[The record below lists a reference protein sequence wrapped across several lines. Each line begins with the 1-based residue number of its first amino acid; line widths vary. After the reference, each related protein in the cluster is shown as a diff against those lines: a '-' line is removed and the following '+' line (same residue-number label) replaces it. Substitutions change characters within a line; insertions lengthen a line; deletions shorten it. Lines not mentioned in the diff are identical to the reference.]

1 MKNFIKSIYA
11 GISIG
16 LGGVIFLNCH
26 NKTLGAFLFS
36 IGLMGVLMFGFNL
49 YTGKVCYTEFLKKP
63 GLLLSIWIG
72 NFIGATLL
80 GLLISQHSDICE
92 AAKLVTYSKLDK
104 SAITVLIDGLICG
117 ISIAV
122 AVKGFNNKDSPD
134 VMRCIIVVLGVMVFI
149 LCGAEHVVADMFY
162 FIAAREFSVKAVNFL
177 IVTTIG
183 NTLGGVLF
191 SFK

>member
-16 LGGVIFLNCH
+16 LGGVIFLNCQ

-36 IGLMGVLMFGFNL
+36 IGLIGVLAFGFNL
-49 YTGKVCYTEFLKKP
+49 YTGKVCYTEFLKQPKT
-63 GLLLSIWIG
+63 LLGVWVG
-72 NFIGATLL
+72 NFVGACLL
-80 GLLISQHSDICE
+80 GLLISQHANINE
-92 AAKLVTYSKLDK
+92 IATAIVYTKLDK
-104 SAITVLIDGLICG
+104 SFMTVLIDGFICG
-117 ISIAV
+117 ISIAF
-122 AVKGFNNKDSPD
+122 AVKGFNNKNAPD
-134 VMRCIIVVLGVMVFI
+134 IMRCLIVVLGVMVFI

-162 FIAAREFSVKAVNFL
+162 FAAAREFSIEMLLFL

-191 SFK
+191 SFV